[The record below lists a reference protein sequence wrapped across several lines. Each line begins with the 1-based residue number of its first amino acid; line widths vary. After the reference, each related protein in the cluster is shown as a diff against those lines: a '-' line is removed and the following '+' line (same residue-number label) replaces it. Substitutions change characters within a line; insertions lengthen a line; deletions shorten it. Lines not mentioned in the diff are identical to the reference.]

1 MISQTA
7 PEGEPHFVL
16 TMGDHT
22 AMCGQMARAF
32 DNDAFEP
39 PAPFDEVVYI
49 VENHDR
55 GWDAY
60 DSSPGLD
67 PSTRV
72 PYIMARTRG
81 PGCMKTRFDEVY

>member
-16 TMGDHT
+16 TMANHT
-22 AMCGQMARAF
+22 EMCGQMARAF
-32 DNDAFEP
+32 GNDRFEAP
-39 PAPFDEVVYI
+39 TPFDEVVYI

-60 DSSPGLD
+60 DSNPGLD

-72 PYIMARTRG
+72 PYIMASHSDTRCG
-81 PGCMKTRFDEVY
+81 KDQPGLA